1 MRAPSDSPIGG
12 DVAESELTDAQAV
25 ARVLDGDIEVFEVL
39 VRRHQ
44 AYLFRLLSR
53 HLPAS
58 EVGEAAQETLLDAF
72 EKLSRLREPER
83 FRSWLSAIALRRG
96 ADFWRA
102 NARRKERSVD
112 FSSPEELALLG
123 EALSDESVLSF
134 EELARRREAQKLVA
148 LLLDGLAPEDR
159 LALELF
165 YCEEYTLAEIGM
177 MLDWGESKVK
187 VRLHR
192 ARKKMALKAEGLL
205 GSGGRP

>member
-1 MRAPSDSPIGG
+1 M
-12 DVAESELTDAQAV
+12 AESELTDAQAV
-25 ARVLDGDIEVFEVL
+25 ARVLDGDIEVFAVL

-44 AYLFRLLSR
+44 DYLFRLLSR
-53 HLPAS
+53 HLPVS

-72 EKLSRLREPER
+72 EKLSNLREPER

-96 ADFWRA
+96 ADFWRV
-102 NARRKERSVD
+102 NARRRERLVD

-123 EALSDESVLSF
+123 DLLSDESVLSF
-134 EELARRREAQKLVA
+134 EAMATRREAGKLVEI
-148 LLLDGLAPEDR
+148 LFDGLAPEDR

-165 YCEEYTLAEIGM
+165 YCEEYTLNEIGK

-192 ARKKMALKAEGLL
+192 ARKKMAQKAEGIL
-205 GSGGRP
+205 GKGGRP

>member
-1 MRAPSDSPIGG
+1 M
-12 DVAESELTDAQAV
+12 AESELTDAQAV
-25 ARVLDGDIEVFEVL
+25 ARVLDGDIEVFAVL

-44 AYLFRLLSR
+44 DFLFRLLSR
-53 HLPAS
+53 HVPPS

-96 ADFWRA
+96 ADFWRG
-102 NARRKERSVD
+102 NARRKERCVD

-123 EALSDESVLSF
+123 ELLSDESILSF
-134 EELARRREAQKLVA
+134 EEMAKQREAEKLVGI
-148 LLLDGLAPEDR
+148 LLDGLAPEDR

-165 YCEEYTLAEIGM
+165 YCEEYTLGEIGK

-192 ARKKMALKAEGLL
+192 ARKKMAQKAEDIL
-205 GSGGRP
+205 GKGGRP

>member
-1 MRAPSDSPIGG
+1 M
-12 DVAESELTDAQAV
+12 AESELSDAQAV
-25 ARVLDGDIEVFEVL
+25 ERVLKGEVEVFEVL

-44 AYLFRLLSR
+44 DYLYRLLSR

-58 EVGEAAQETLLDAF
+58 EVGEAAQEALLDAF
-72 EKLSRLREPER
+72 EKLSKLREPER

-102 NARRKERSVD
+102 HAKRRERSVD
-112 FSSPEELALLG
+112 FSSSEELGLLDELLYEKSARTYEEMARQRESEKLVEMLLG
-123 EALSDESVLSF
+123 DLS
-134 EELARRREAQKLVA
+134 
-148 LLLDGLAPEDR
+148 PEDR

-165 YCEEYTLAEIGM
+165 YCEEYSIVEIGK
-177 MLDWGESKVK
+177 MLEWGESKVK

-192 ARKKMALKAEGLL
+192 ARKKMAQKAEKLL